1 MEILEETVVWLK
13 SYKWLSFTQVRIWT
27 SISRFGILPIELLVY
42 LFFLESIAYFNVKKK
57 NRAIQ
62 LYNLTEQDNF
72 LFFFEADNRL
82 FNTSKDSNLDLQRE
96 FYQLN
101 YSCIF
106 FRVINLIPSSYLQTD
121 TWEED

>member
-106 FRVINLIPSSYLQTD
+106 FLES
-121 TWEED
+121 